1 MTGNRLTAAASTN
14 AFSSI
19 EEMREWCWDRNV
31 MARDAGSQRWLYVS
45 QDKDTGLH
53 SIKARNGA
61 DAADVIAVV
70 RGWYPDF
77 KGWETDRLE
86 SEFRILRHMARMGM
100 TEERAAT
107 IRFAK
112 HAVAA

>member
-1 MTGNRLTAAASTN
+1 MTGNRLTAAASAN

-45 QDKDTGLH
+45 RDKDTGLH

-61 DAADVIAVV
+61 DAADVIAVSLSGAGIPTS
-70 RGWYPDF
+70 RAGSLTGLKANFASCATWPGW
-77 KGWETDRLE
+77 
-86 SEFRILRHMARMGM
+86 A
-100 TEERAAT
+100 
-107 IRFAK
+107 
-112 HAVAA
+112 

>member
-1 MTGNRLTAAASTN
+1 MTGNRLTAAASAN

-70 RGWYPDF
+70 RAGIQTLKAGRLIGLKANFASCATWPGW
-77 KGWETDRLE
+77 
-86 SEFRILRHMARMGM
+86 A
-100 TEERAAT
+100 
-107 IRFAK
+107 
-112 HAVAA
+112 